1 MSCPKC
7 KSKKAFRVDKD
18 TFVRIRNG
26 HLMVKQHAP
35 GTSEVAVVY
44 LPIEHCPFCG
54 DRPWKAV
61 KR

>member
-1 MSCPKC
+1 MSCQKC

-18 TFVRIRNG
+18 TFVKIRNG
-26 HLMVKQHAP
+26 YLMVKQHTP
-35 GTSEVAVVY
+35 GTSEVAVVS

-54 DRPWKAV
+54 DRPWKKV